1 MESLHRMNTPQ
12 PSDQSVLL
20 DYVSPDPVTIIITSL
35 QNHHWRVAWHTFV
48 ACTCQISPIPAGH
61 VFTRGRQGLTRA
73 TMVNPPNIYVSLGIM
88 VAYCIALPFARLP
101 SGYRTPRPLRT
112 MFDLALLCYDSEL
125 PCLPEFEVQHETDRE
140 EHLKAK
146 VVLAKRD
153 YQFGL
158 YLGKDGRR
166 HLGISP
172 LRVTYGDISVAAVDR
187 IVVDSEWH
195 RFANRWF
202 RPPRVEHV
210 IQPDSARISG
220 PANNS
225 PANSIS
231 SDTFGTGTERDK
243 LPNNQISQT
252 QVTLAPV
259 AAVEAASS
267 SRDHVQTA
275 TKSHEPASPAGIM
288 RKKTDD
294 LGQRAPSSS

>member
-1 MESLHRMNTPQ
+1 
-12 PSDQSVLL
+12 
-20 DYVSPDPVTIIITSL
+20 
-35 QNHHWRVAWHTFV
+35 
-48 ACTCQISPIPAGH
+48 
-61 VFTRGRQGLTRA
+61 
-73 TMVNPPNIYVSLGIM
+73 
-88 VAYCIALPFARLP
+88 
-101 SGYRTPRPLRT
+101 